1 MTTQS
6 IFTFYS
12 RDPRSH
18 EVRNT
23 PVRRGSTQN
32 SKIRESIY
40 ANRREEL
47 LDVYSDMYKSV
58 HGMRPRGRH
67 LDDYTEEDL
76 EEMIQQLV
84 DGTGSGVRDDWNM
97 SGQIPE
103 SAMKITRSRLRNIIA
118 EEMGRSS
125 HRNVRNSSTM
135 PTLSS
140 LLFEAEGDS
149 ESGTTPNAA
158 GPDALSKLSVKSGPS
173 NVVEFLNGPG
183 ADPRVRALLAA
194 GKSDGDEADEAA
206 TITAAEPTIGGL
218 IPTQI
223 EIELTK
229 SIGYPL
235 AKFDVL
241 KKMISGGVQKIG
253 PKGNDMIVK
262 SGDLIVDG
270 HHRWSSLFSVAGPSG
285 QIAAIDVSLPEKDA
299 ASVLAIVQTA
309 IASTLKGPVPKAKA
323 GGMNILGKSE
333 DQIASLITKA
343 YESGEGEAGPILTN
357 KFVSMCMAD
366 PSVNEHFGLQK
377 ANIVGPRRPRKE
389 KSEGESD
396 QKAESR
402 SFQGMSLL
410 EKRGSFSGKYGERD
424 RIARARRHIIK
435 FVANNLSQMKQPAEG
450 SPPRVDM
457 PQLDKAGGGVT
468 GALEKL
474 KAGDVNY
481 KPPYAAESHRRGN
494 NDQIVLERWQKLAGL
509 IKG

>member
-1 MTTQS
+1 M
-6 IFTFYS
+6 
-12 RDPRSH
+12 
-18 EVRNT
+18 RNT
-23 PVRRGSTQN
+23 PVRRGNTQN

-47 LDVYSDMYKSV
+47 MDVYSDMYKSV
-58 HGMRPRGRH
+58 HGMRPRASH

-84 DGTGSGVRDDWNM
+84 DGTGPGVRDDWNM

-103 SAMKITRSRLRNIIA
+103 SAMKITKSRLRNIIA

-125 HRNVRNSSTM
+125 RRNVGNSSAM

-149 ESGTTPNAA
+149 EAGTAPDAA
-158 GPDALSKLSVKSGPS
+158 SPDALEKFTVKSGPS
-173 NVVEFLNGPG
+173 NAVKFLNGPG

-206 TITAAEPTIGGL
+206 TITEAGPTIGNL
-218 IPTQI
+218 IPTQV

-235 AKFDVL
+235 AKFDSL

-285 QIAAIDVSLPEKDA
+285 QIAAIDVSLSEKDA

-309 IASTLKGPVPKAKA
+309 IAATLKGPVPKAKA

-333 DQIASLITKA
+333 DQIASLITKT
-343 YESGEGEAGPILTN
+343 YESGEGEAGPILSDE
-357 KFVSMCMAD
+357 FVSMCMSD
-366 PSVNEHFGLQK
+366 SSVNKHFGLQE
-377 ANIVGPRRPRKE
+377 ANIVGPRQE
-389 KSEGESD
+389 KSEDESD

-402 SFQGMSLL
+402 SRRGMSLL
-410 EKRGSFSGKYGERD
+410 EKRKAISGKYAEKD
-424 RIARARRHIIK
+424 RIAKARRHIIK
-435 FVANNLSQMKQPAEG
+435 FVAKNLSQMNQPAEG

-481 KPPYAAESHRRGN
+481 KLPYAVETRRRGN
-494 NDQIVLERWQKLAGL
+494 NDQIVLERWHKLAGL